1 MAIRPVR
8 GKEDTELLFFP
19 AVFLFQFFCQ
29 VRIAHTVHIRYSLP
43 GQLID
48 LGMIEKVQCHIQCN
62 TLLFGKALDH
72 TAIFF

>member
-8 GKEDTELLFFP
+8 GKDDTELLFFLS
-19 AVFLFQFFCQ
+19 VFLSQFFCQ

-48 LGMIEKVQCHIQCN
+48 LGMVEEVQCRIQREP
-62 TLLFGKALDH
+62 LLFGKALDH
-72 TAIFF
+72 ATIFF